1 MGRRA
6 QLIPLA
12 VLLALVGCAS
22 PPPPRT
28 PDTTPEVVVALKELN
43 QEWLRYCEGLG
54 DRPGSATGDLL
65 QDFNDAAS
73 LGGACKARQK
83 ALVDYIAPLV
93 EKAKAYRP

>member
-6 QLIPLA
+6 QLVSIAALL
-12 VLLALVGCAS
+12 VLTGCVHTKPKPEPA
-22 PPPPRT
+22 P
-28 PDTTPEVVVALKELN
+28 TPEVIIALKEMN
-43 QEWLRYCEGLG
+43 KEWLKYCEGLG

-83 ALVDYIAPLV
+83 ALVDYLTPLV